1 MFWLWQRLF
10 RRGFASQRETIA
22 LGGGLDQFARSG
34 VGTWLLAQEKAR
46 LDFLAAKEAYTQSST
61 RPSLDLLLE
70 RLLQLESTNAVVQA
84 LINEHTLE
92 RLALDPEP
100 ASASP
105 QAAGIG
111 KSR

>member
-22 LGGGLDQFARSG
+22 LGGGLDQLARSG

-46 LDFLAAKEAYTQSST
+46 LDFLAAKEAYTQNRS
-61 RPSLDLLLE
+61 RHDLDQLLE
-70 RLLQLESTNAVVQA
+70 RLLQLEATNAVVQA

-92 RLALDPEP
+92 RLALAPEP
-100 ASASP
+100 ATAP
-105 QAAGIG
+105 PAAGIG